1 VTLRSQLARG
11 PRELKFGTSG
21 RRGRLA
27 ELTQLEIYINVAGE
41 LEYLL
46 SQPGEAGGIA
56 AGDEFYIAR
65 DLRPSSPSLEAAVD
79 EAVRDCGLRPIH
91 LGEVPTPAL
100 ANYAWPRRKGSIMVT
115 GSHIPFDW
123 NGYKLN
129 TSRGE
134 LLKTHEAPIGERVRT
149 VRERIYGQPFA
160 ASKFDT
166 QGALREARS
175 LPEPQA
181 PAERD
186 YTRRYL
192 DFFAGRPLA
201 GMRVLCYQHSAVG
214 RDVLACLLRELGAEV
229 IPAGRSDT
237 FVPIDTENIDEEA
250 LAAITALVPAT
261 AIDAIV
267 STDGDSDRP
276 LLLGIDRQTQAPRFF
291 PGDLVGMIV
300 AEFLGADAIVVPVS
314 CNDAIDRSALA
325 PALEPKT
332 RIGSPYVLA
341 GMEAAAATG
350 RKAVCGWEAYGGFLL
365 GSDVTRGGR
374 TLRALPTR
382 DAMLPI
388 LAVLAAARERG
399 SSLVELFG
407 RLPARFTS
415 STLIREFPRETGARL
430 IAELRPEE
438 LEPLFGRVARVDR
451 TDGPR
456 VYFESG
462 DVIHM
467 RPSGNA
473 DEFRIYACADRP
485 ERARE
490 ITSLG
495 GAFVRERQR
504 PGLQ

>member
-1 VTLRSQLARG
+1 VTLRFHLARE

-27 ELTQLEIYINVAGE
+27 DLTQLEVYINVLGE

-46 SQPGEAGGIA
+46 SQGEQEGGIT
-56 AGDEFYIAR
+56 AGDEFYLAR
-65 DLRPSSPSLEAAVD
+65 DLRPSSPELEQAVA
-79 EAVRDCGLRPIH
+79 EAVRDAGLRPVH
-91 LGEVPTPAL
+91 LGEIPTPAL

-134 LLKTHEAPIGERVRT
+134 LLKTHEEPIQERVGA
-149 VRERIYGQPFA
+149 VRERMYGQPFEGA
-160 ASKFDT
+160 KFDAE
-166 QGALREARS
+166 GRLRQRRAR
-175 LPEPQA
+175 PEPDGA
-181 PAERD
+181 AHRD
-186 YTRRYL
+186 YLRRYV

-201 GMRVLCYQHSAVG
+201 GLRVLCYQHSAVG
-214 RDVLACLLRELGAEV
+214 RDLLASLLRELGAEV
-229 IPAGRSDT
+229 IAAGRSDT
-237 FVPIDTENIDEEA
+237 FVPIDTENIDAEA
-250 LAAITALVPAT
+250 LAAIAALVPAEP
-261 AIDAIV
+261 IDAIV

-276 LLLGIDRQTQAPRFF
+276 LILGVDPLTKAPRFF

-300 AEFLGADAIVVPVS
+300 AEFLGADAIVLPVT
-314 CNDAIDRSALA
+314 CNDAIDRGALA

-332 RIGSPYVLA
+332 RVGSPYVLA
-341 GMEAAAATG
+341 GMQAAAAKG
-350 RKAVCGWEAYGGFLL
+350 RSAVCGWEANGGFLL
-365 GSDVTRGGR
+365 GSDVVRGGR
-374 TLRALPTR
+374 TLRALATR

-388 LAVLAAARERG
+388 LAVLAAAREG
-399 SSLVELFG
+399 VDSLVELFG

-415 STLIREFPRETGARL
+415 STLIREFPREAGARL

-438 LEPLFGRVARVDR
+438 LEPVFGPVARVDR

-456 VYFESG
+456 VYFASG

-473 DEFRIYACADRP
+473 DEFRIYACADTP

-490 ITSLG
+490 ITTLG
-495 GAFVRERQR
+495 GAFVRERPR
-504 PGLQ
+504 PVLQ